1 MPFARPSLSDLI
13 ARVTGDIRGRL
24 EITGTLLR
32 RAMADVLG
40 KVWGGTAHELYGFL
54 DWLKDQLFGD
64 TADEDMLL
72 RLAAMY
78 GITPAPATYFT
89 CTLDVTGSAAVTVH
103 VGTIYRLD
111 AVSSYRVTADTALAL
126 DIVSG
131 LFKATVPIASVL
143 AGSDANVP
151 VGTEIDLESPIANV
165 NTAAFV
171 TTGSITVVGED
182 QESVESVRTR
192 YLLRL
197 REPPEGGADQDY
209 EAWTLAAGVG
219 ATRAWVFPNELGLGT
234 VVVRFVEDANVVS
247 IFPSG
252 GDVAVV
258 QAALNAQRPI
268 TAAVTAQAPTNLVVP
283 FTIHLVPSTTATQA
297 AVAAELVDLFT
308 REGAPGNGAGQGTIL
323 LSQILTA
330 IGTADGVT
338 DFTLTLPAANVVP
351 ALGQLPTV
359 GVITWT

>member
-1 MPFARPSLSDLI
+1 MPFARPSLASLI

-24 EITGTLLR
+24 EIVGPLLR

-78 GITPAPATYFT
+78 GITPSPATFFT
-89 CTLDVTGSAAVTVH
+89 CTLDVTGTPGTPVPL
-103 VGTIYRLD
+103 GTIYRLD
-111 AVSSYRVTADTALAL
+111 AVNSYSVTVGQT
-126 DIVSG
+126 ISG
-131 LFKATVPIASVL
+131 GGTATVPIVAVL
-143 AGSDANVP
+143 AGAASNVP
-151 VGTEIDLESPIANV
+151 AGTEIDLESPIAGV
-165 NTAAFV
+165 NTPAFV
-171 TTGSITVVGED
+171 SVGSISVVGADAETID
-182 QESVESVRTR
+182 SIRTR

-197 REPPEGGADQDY
+197 REPPEGGANQDY
-209 EAWTLAAGVG
+209 VEWTLAAGVG
-219 ATRAWVFPNELGLGT
+219 ATRAWTFPNELGLGT
-234 VVVRFVEDANVVS
+234 VVVRFVEDNNIVS
-247 IFPSG
+247 IFPGG
-252 GDVAVV
+252 GDVATV

-268 TAAVTAQAPTNLVVP
+268 TAAVTAVAPTNLAVP
-283 FTIHLVPSTTATQA
+283 FTVHLVPSTTATQA
-297 AVAAELVDLFT
+297 AVAAELADLFT
-308 REGAPGNGAGQGTIL
+308 REGAPGDGAGQGTIL

-351 ALGQLPTV
+351 TLGQLATV
-359 GVITWT
+359 GAITWV